1 MDSKNQ
7 VWYTPPMGNLESQV
21 EEVRE
26 GLRQLIRQDDRS
38 FAWIDRKLGWT
49 DTTASQLMR
58 GRIKLQVMHVFQI
71 LELFNVEPE
80 DFFGNLYGRP
90 VETARRM
97 MARRRGEAAAPQA
110 QPESHR
116 PVRGKRPSK
125 T

>member
-1 MDSKNQ
+1 
-7 VWYTPPMGNLESQV
+7 MGNLEAQV

-49 DTTASQLMR
+49 DATASQLMR

-97 MARRRGEAAAPQA
+97 MARRREGAAAPQA
-110 QPESHR
+110 QAESHR
-116 PVRGKRPSK
+116 PARGKRPTKS
-125 T
+125 

>member
-1 MDSKNQ
+1 MAD
-7 VWYTPPMGNLESQV
+7 LEAQV

-26 GLRQLIRQDDRS
+26 GLRRLIRQDDRS

-49 DTTASQLMR
+49 DATASQLMR

-90 VETARRM
+90 AETARRM
-97 MARRRGEAAAPQA
+97 MARRRGETAAPQA

-116 PVRGKRPSK
+116 PARGKRPSES
-125 T
+125 

>member
-7 VWYTPPMGNLESQV
+7 VWYTPPMGNLEDQV

-26 GLRQLIRQDDRS
+26 GLRQLVRQDDRS

-49 DTTASQLMR
+49 DATASQLMR

-97 MARRRGEAAAPQA
+97 MARRREGAAAPQA
-110 QPESHR
+110 RPESHR
-116 PVRGKRPSK
+116 PARGRRR
-125 T
+125 TET

>member
-1 MDSKNQ
+1 
-7 VWYTPPMGNLESQV
+7 MGNLESQV

-71 LELFNVEPE
+71 LEPE

-97 MARRRGEAAAPQA
+97 MARRRVEAAAPQA

-116 PVRGKRPSK
+116 PARGKRPAKS
-125 T
+125 

>member
-1 MDSKNQ
+1 MAD
-7 VWYTPPMGNLESQV
+7 LEAQV

-97 MARRRGEAAAPQA
+97 MARRRVEAAAPQA
-110 QPESHR
+110 RPESHR
-116 PVRGKRPSK
+116 PARGKRPSK

>member
-1 MDSKNQ
+1 
-7 VWYTPPMGNLESQV
+7 MGNLEAQV

-26 GLRQLIRQDDRS
+26 GLRRLIRQDDRS

-49 DTTASQLMR
+49 DATASQLLR
-58 GRIKLQVMHVFQI
+58 GRINLQVMHVFQI
-71 LELFNVEPE
+71 LALFNVEPE

-97 MARRRGEAAAPQA
+97 MARRRTETAVPQA

-116 PVRGKRPSK
+116 PARGKRPTK
-125 T
+125 I

>member
-7 VWYTPPMGNLESQV
+7 VWYTPPMGNLEDQV

-38 FAWIDRKLGWT
+38 YAWIDRKLGWT
-49 DTTASQLMR
+49 DATASQLMR

-80 DFFGNLYGRP
+80 DFFGTLYGKP

-97 MARRRGEAAAPQA
+97 MARRSSQA
-110 QPESHR
+110 EISKARPTSPGHR
-116 PVRGKRPSK
+116 LKEPSK